1 MDEKNKEV
9 KENKKEEVKK
19 VEPKKDEKNE
29 IKKVEEN
36 KTKNEEPK
44 FKKVDKKEVE
54 KQTKKNEPKKEN
66 KKATWVPTLIAV
78 VVVLLIAALLT
89 VMIITS
95 SAPKKSLDSLLT
107 NLKAGDF
114 EKAQQYMS
122 GDVSFTTDSLAIE
135 TQGLLFDKLEWKI
148 NKATEN
154 GDNTATIEVEIT
166 TKDFQAIINNYKQKI
181 LEAAKGAIIGGG
193 SIDSISSEDFEK
205 YFAEELKNE
214 NVQTTKINATI
225 NAVKEDKD
233 WKIVSDEALINAIL
247 PGLQEAVDAL

>member
-1 MDEKNKEV
+1 MDEKNKDL

-19 VEPKKDEKNE
+19 VETKKEEKKK
-29 IKKVEEN
+29 IKKVEKN
-36 KTKNEEPK
+36 KTKNEEQK
-44 FKKVDKKEVE
+44 LKKVDKKEVE
-54 KQTKKNEPKKEN
+54 KQAKKNDTKKEN
-66 KKATWVPTLIAV
+66 KKASWIPTLIAV

-89 VMIITS
+89 IMIITS

-114 EKAQQYMS
+114 EKAQQYMN
-122 GDVSFTTDSLAIE
+122 GDVNFTTDSLAIE

-154 GDNTATIEVEIT
+154 KDNTATIEVEIT

-181 LEAAKGAIIGGG
+181 LEAAKGAITGGG
-193 SIDSISSEDFEK
+193 SIESISSEDFEK
-205 YFAEELKNE
+205 YFIEELKNE
-214 NVQTTKINATI
+214 NVQTTTVNATI
-225 NAVKEDKD
+225 NAVKEDKN
-233 WKIVSDEALINAIL
+233 WKIVSDEALVDAIL